1 MRQKLKQK
9 MQEWVV
15 FSWRDLSVTIAILIC
30 AMILCV
36 VLRRMDDRGNFASMI
51 FVMAVMVVSRL
62 TTGYLFGVAASFIG
76 VIGVNY
82 AFTYPYLALN
92 FTLAGYPMT
101 FMTMLLVSIS
111 TCALTNQLRGQER
124 LRAES
129 EKEKMRANLLRAVSH
144 DIRTPL
150 TSIIGST
157 SAVLE
162 SSDLQEDDRQLLMD
176 ARTDAQWLIRVVE
189 NMLSVTRM
197 GTEGAHIQKE
207 PEAAEEVLASVA
219 QVFRKRFPEMGIS
232 VEAPEEFLLVPMDP
246 ILIQQVLANL
256 LENAVVHGE
265 TTTMVR
271 MRVARDKGNAW
282 FSVRDN
288 GNGIPEK
295 ELPYMFNGSFR
306 PSGDSQQGG
315 KRNMG
320 LGLMVCTAIVHAHG
334 GSITAQNLP
343 EGGAE
348 ITFSLPLDEEGSCDH
363 SRKDFGN

>member
-1 MRQKLKQK
+1 MPYKLKRK
-9 MQEWVV
+9 LKEWVV
-15 FSWRDLSVTIAILIC
+15 FSWRDFAITVLILAA

-36 VLRRMDDRGNFASMI
+36 ALRQVDDRGDVASMI
-51 FVMAVMVVSRL
+51 FVMAVMVISRL
-62 TTGYLFGVAASFIG
+62 TTGYLFGVAASLIG
-76 VIGVNY
+76 VVGVNY
-82 AFTYPYLALN
+82 VFTYPYLALN
-92 FTLAGYPMT
+92 FTLAGYPLT
-101 FMTMLLVSIS
+101 FLTMLLVSIC

-162 SSDLQEDDRQLLMD
+162 NNDTLPEEERQLLLD

-197 GTEGAHIQKE
+197 GSERAHIRKE
-207 PEAAEEVLASVA
+207 LEAAEEVLASAA
-219 QVFRKRFPEMGIS
+219 QVFRKRFSEIEIF

-246 ILIQQVLANL
+246 ILIEQVLANL
-256 LENAVVHGE
+256 LENAVIHGE
-265 TTTMVR
+265 STTVVR
-271 MRVARDKGNAW
+271 MSLCKEKENAW
-282 FSVRDN
+282 FSVSDN
-288 GNGIPEK
+288 GGGIPDK
-295 ELPYMFNGSFR
+295 KLPELFSGSFQ
-306 PSGDSQQGG
+306 PSGDSRQDG

-320 LGLMVCTAIVHAHG
+320 LGLMVCTAIVRAHG
-334 GSITAQNLP
+334 GTITAKNLP

-348 ITFSLPLDEEGSCDH
+348 IRFSLPLDKEESFDY
-363 SRKDFGN
+363 S

>member
-1 MRQKLKQK
+1 MCHKLRQKLND
-9 MQEWVV
+9 WVV
-15 FSWRDLSVTIAILIC
+15 FSWRDLSVTVLILLC
-30 AMILCV
+30 AMGLCV
-36 VLRRMDDRGNFASMI
+36 VLRQLDDRGDFAAMI
-51 FVMAVMVVSRL
+51 FVMAVMVISRL
-62 TTGYLFGVAASFIG
+62 TTGYLFGVAASLIS
-76 VIGVNY
+76 VVGVNY

-92 FTLAGYPMT
+92 FTLAGYPLT

-111 TCALTNQLRGQER
+111 TCALTNQLLGQER
-124 LRAES
+124 LRAEN

-150 TSIIGST
+150 TSIMGST
-157 SAVLE
+157 SAVLDNNDTLTE
-162 SSDLQEDDRQLLMD
+162 EDRQLLLD

-189 NMLSVTRM
+189 NMLSITRM
-197 GTEGAHIQKE
+197 GSERAQIRKE
-207 PEAAEEVLASVA
+207 LEAAEEILASAA
-219 QVFRKRFPEMGIS
+219 QLFRKRFPEVDIS

-246 ILIQQVLANL
+246 ILIEQVLANL

-271 MRVARDKGNAW
+271 ARVYKERKAAW

-288 GNGIPEK
+288 GRGISEK
-295 ELPYMFNGSFR
+295 KLPDLFSGSFQ
-306 PSGDSQQGG
+306 PSGDSEQDG

-334 GSITAQNLP
+334 GVIEAKNLP

-348 ITFSLPLDEEGSCDH
+348 FVFSLPLDKEEH
-363 SRKDFGN
+363 FGNS